1 MAHKGSKYARK
12 HMQPQQVK
20 TNVAHI
26 VEPEKN
32 EDIWDIIYNPDNFTK
47 KFLDLPY
54 DRQIEMVVTLNQII
68 EQSYNKNLSQIEKIF
83 VRTAEKHLDNINELI
98 NSSYDEGIY
107 SPLANDEKRLI
118 RMDCYGSINREPN
131 IN

>member
-32 EDIWDIIYNPDNFTK
+32 EDITYNRDY
-47 KFLDLPY
+47 DLY
-54 DRQIEMVVTLNQII
+54 VCESCEKELN
-68 EQSYNKNLSQIEKIF
+68 N
-83 VRTAEKHLDNINELI
+83 
-98 NSSYDEGIY
+98 
-107 SPLANDEKRLI
+107 
-118 RMDCYGSINREPN
+118 GS
-131 IN
+131 